1 MIFLICVVGAP
12 RFLMWVVCGG
22 EESLEHWAKS
32 SIGVDGE
39 GNKDHVFS
47 V

>member
-1 MIFLICVVGAP
+1 MILLIGVVGAS
-12 RFLMWVVCGG
+12 RFLTWVVCSG

-39 GNKDHVFS
+39 GDKDHVFS

>member
-1 MIFLICVVGAP
+1 MIFLIGVVGAP
-12 RFLMWVVCGG
+12 RFLAWVVCSG
-22 EESLEHWAKS
+22 EESLEHWAKL

-39 GNKDHVFS
+39 GDKDHVFL